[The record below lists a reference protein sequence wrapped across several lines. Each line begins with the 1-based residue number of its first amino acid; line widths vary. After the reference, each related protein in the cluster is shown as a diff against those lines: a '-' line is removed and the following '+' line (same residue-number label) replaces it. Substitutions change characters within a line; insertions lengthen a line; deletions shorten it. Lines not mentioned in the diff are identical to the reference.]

1 MLKIKA
7 EVEEKRHKEKEE
19 EDRHIQIGIQ
29 KHSLKKSLDEI
40 MTYMDQ
46 MSTKHFAKKQR
57 LLDESQQQLNES
69 MKINSTQ
76 ASIQSVK

>member
-1 MLKIKA
+1 
-7 EVEEKRHKEKEE
+7 
-19 EDRHIQIGIQ
+19 
-29 KHSLKKSLDEI
+29 
-40 MTYMDQ
+40 MTYMEQ
-46 MSTKHFAKKQR
+46 MTTKHFAKKQR